1 MSVEKKL
8 KQIADGHFTCWS
20 WVFDDWKSADRV
32 LAKVEMPAIVCLMPV
47 GGEMTFRRGK
57 VWDSEDVALCFID
70 KVPRDADGED
80 NEAVYSRM
88 KREAMRFVGAMNKS
102 GLFEPVEGG
111 VRYDTIIEGTANV
124 LTGVMMSLTIKE
136 NEALCL

>member
-8 KQIADGHFTCWS
+8 KQIADGHFTGWS

-88 KREAMRFVGAMNKS
+88 KREAMRFVGVMNKS

>member
-8 KQIADGHFTCWS
+8 KQIADGHFTGWS

-88 KREAMRFVGAMNKS
+88 KRDPMRFVGAMNKS

>member
-8 KQIADGHFTCWS
+8 KQIADGHFTGWS

-80 NEAVYSRM
+80 NGEGEAFGLAEGWGFGGGR
-88 KREAMRFVGAMNKS
+88 GARD
-102 GLFEPVEGG
+102 G
-111 VRYDTIIEGTANV
+111 
-124 LTGVMMSLTIKE
+124 
-136 NEALCL
+136 